1 MTSTKRFSD
10 HLQQTPAAK
19 FIGRVGALA
28 VALGVGGA
36 IATSPGIAMA
46 DEPSSTSSSDSTASG
61 SNSATTSSSTT
72 EHSTVSASETNS
84 PADDDAPV
92 VHISGGVE
100 KSQDGSQATDDKTPT
115 GTDANGEA
123 AESGESEELP
133 STEGPT
139 TDSDDPNGSEE
150 ANDEAPH
157 RKKDNR
163 SPASTTAAETD
174 AQRTAADTTSVSNES
189 TAAEDSTTNDA
200 APEQPTPATT
210 STQEF
215 TTQATATTF
224 TAAAAQQPVV
234 QQQSHITSLPGAII
248 SLASD
253 LINSALAAIVGPNP
267 NAPADSPLL
276 WGLLGWVRRQL
287 SAQFVDETPTV
298 DVAQTALAL
307 DDAHTG
313 LPDDLER
320 TIIASGLTEPTD
332 MRFLPDGSILIT
344 EKGGAIRVF
353 KNGQLQ
359 DQPLITIPTK
369 TGGERGVT
377 AVEVDPNFTSNH
389 YIYVA
394 YTGMDDHEKLSRL
407 TVTGYTGGPGIDAL
421 SIDAGSEKIL
431 LASDQVAGNIHQ
443 GGGLAFGPDGKFYW
457 SLGDNS
463 NSSNSQNLSTIQG
476 KILRFTI
483 NPDGTIST
491 PVDNPF
497 VNTQGANPLI
507 YALGFRNPFR
517 FVFTPN
523 GTLLE
528 GDVGGTA
535 WEELNVVTRGANY
548 GWPLAEGFCNNCGF
562 ANPIYA
568 YPHTPLPEKAGAITA
583 VMFYTGTQ
591 LGPEYQNRVFIA
603 DYTRDFIR
611 VLTFDSNFTSLIDE
625 HTFDDA
631 AGTPIKL
638 MEGPDGNIYQ
648 LNIYPGELS
657 VIAPSGG
664 NRAPTAVLTATPA
677 YGKPAP
683 LTVNFSSQGSSDPE
697 GSQLSYTWN
706 FGDNTTSTDPNPT
719 HIYATNGTYVATL
732 TVSDGEKTAQ
742 ASQQIFVG
750 NTAPSV
756 QITTPVD
763 ESKYNA
769 GNTISFSGT
778 ATDGEDG
785 TLPDSAYRWTVV
797 FHHADHIHPFADNIV
812 GKTGSIEIPTD
823 SSQVSNTWYE
833 ISLTVTD
840 SKGLATTQSVEV
852 RPNLVNVT
860 YSANNPNVVFTIDGI
875 PYQGSYSEQGVVG
888 VKHVLG
894 ALSPQADGDNQLVF
908 SRWSD
913 GGAQQHTITTPG
925 SDTGYS
931 VTFDT
936 FVPHATFDP
945 GAILKQL
952 QQNLSATIGL
962 VGTALRS
969 SAGAVVDVVTGLP
982 GAVLD
987 AVQHPTHF
995 PSIVTGLIDDVRNAG
1010 APVAHAITDVVTTTA
1025 KRAVAV
1031 ATALTANVGPITHA
1045 IVDTPKGIGAALK
1058 DSASLLLTFLLRTDA
1073 QGFISGLK
1081 FAQQTI
1087 QGEIQHHVSNIVGSV
1102 ADLQHD
1108 IVDALAIPLP

>member
-1 MTSTKRFSD
+1 MTSTKRSSD
-10 HLQQTPAAK
+10 HLRQTALQTPAAK

-36 IATSPGIAMA
+36 LATSPGVALA
-46 DEPSSTSSSDSTASG
+46 DDTSSTSSSSSDSTSTAGSSG
-61 SNSATTSSSTT
+61 TNSTTSSTT
-72 EHSTVSASETNS
+72 DQTTGSASEANS
-84 PADDDAPV
+84 PTHDDGPV
-92 VHISGGVE
+92 VHISGGVD
-100 KSQDGSQATDDKTPT
+100 KSDDGG
-115 GTDANGEA
+115 GT
-123 AESGESEELP
+123 SGGEELP
-133 STEGPT
+133 STDPRKPESDEPAT
-139 TDSDDPNGSEE
+139 TEE
-150 ANDEAPH
+150 TNAEAPH
-157 RKKDNR
+157 RKKGDR
-163 SPASTTAAETD
+163 PSASAATAETD
-174 AQRTAADTTSVSNES
+174 IEHRAVPTTDATSHES
-189 TAAEDSTTNDA
+189 TAPEESPADKPT
-200 APEQPTPATT
+200 EQPTPATI
-210 STQEF
+210 SVPEAATQ
-215 TTQATATTF
+215 TAVTTF
-224 TAAAAQQPVV
+224 SAAAVQQPVGG
-234 QQQSHITSLPGAII
+234 QQSRITSLPGAII
-248 SLASD
+248 GLASD
-253 LINSALAAIVGPNP
+253 LIHSALAAIVGPDP
-267 NAPADSPLL
+267 GAPGDSPLL

-287 SAQFVDETPTV
+287 SAQFSDQTPTV
-298 DVAQTALAL
+298 DAAQTALAL
-307 DDAHTG
+307 DAAETG
-313 LPDDLER
+313 LPEDLER
-320 TIIASGLTEPTD
+320 TIIASGLNEPTD

-344 EKGGAIRVF
+344 EKSGAIRVF

-377 AVEVDPNFTSNH
+377 AVEVDPNFTTNH

-394 YTGMDDHEKLSRL
+394 YTGIDDHEKLSRL
-407 TVTGYTGGPGIDAL
+407 TVTGYTGGPGIDSL
-421 SIDAGSEKIL
+421 SVDANSEKIL

-491 PVDNPF
+491 PADNPF

-535 WEELNVVTRGANY
+535 WEELNVITRGANY
-548 GWPLAEGFCNNCGF
+548 GWPLAEGFCNNCGY

-583 VMFYTGTQ
+583 VMFYTGTK
-591 LGPEYQNRVFIA
+591 LGAEYDNTVFIA
-603 DYTRDFIR
+603 DYTRGFIR
-611 VLTFDSNFTSLIDE
+611 ALTFDSNFTSLIHE

-638 MEGPDGNIYQ
+638 MQGPDGNIYQ

-657 VIAPSGG
+657 IIAPSGG
-664 NRAPTAVLTATPA
+664 NRAPTAVVTATPA

-683 LTVNFSSQGSSDPE
+683 LTVDFSSQGSSDPE
-697 GSQLSYTWN
+697 GSQLSYSWN
-706 FGDNTTSTDPNPT
+706 FGDNTTSSDANPT
-719 HIYATNGTYVATL
+719 HTYAANGTYVATL

-756 QITTPVD
+756 QITSPVD

-769 GNTISFSGT
+769 GNTISFSGI
-778 ATDGEDG
+778 ATDDEDG

-812 GKTGSIEIPTD
+812 GKSGSIEIPTD
-823 SSQVSNTWYE
+823 SSQVDTTWYE

-840 SKGLATTQSVEV
+840 SKGLASTQSVEV
-852 RPNLVNVT
+852 RPNLVNVS

-894 ALSPQADGDNQLVF
+894 ALSPQADGADQLVF

-925 SDTGYS
+925 SDTSYS

-936 FVPHATFDP
+936 YVPHATFAG

-952 QQNLSATIGL
+952 QQNLSETFAHL
-962 VGTALRS
+962 GTALRT
-969 SAGAVVDVVTGLP
+969 SAGAVVDIVTGLP
-982 GAVLD
+982 AAALD
-987 AVQHPTHF
+987 AVAHPTHI
-995 PSIVTGLIDDVRNAG
+995 PSIISGLFNDARNAG
-1010 APVAHAITDVVTTTA
+1010 APVAHAITDIVTTTA
-1025 KRAVAV
+1025 NRAAAVASAV
-1031 ATALTANVGPITHA
+1031 AANVGPLSHA
-1045 IVDTPKGIGAALK
+1045 IVDAPAGIGAALK
-1058 DSASLLLTFLLRTDA
+1058 DSASLLLTFLMRTDA
-1073 QGFISGLK
+1073 EGFIGALRY
-1081 FAQQTI
+1081 AQQTV
-1087 QGEIQHHVSNIVGSV
+1087 QGELQHHVSDIVGSV

-1108 IVDALAIPLP
+1108 IVDALATPQP